1 MYSENRSKLCP
12 NVFTKSY
19 SSQSLHHTLW
29 RIGFIQKKKKKKKVW
44 VQWIG
49 VLFENIELLG
59 GR

>member
-29 RIGFIQKKKKKKKVW
+29 RIGFIQKKKKKKKSESNGLVSF
-44 VQWIG
+44 
-49 VLFENIELLG
+49 LKT
-59 GR
+59 